1 MQLSDGSTIGGEMTL
16 SLLAIRITKVYQ
28 CGACK
33 WTNVSKCCSGFAR
46 ELFCNWGEQALSKY
60 NAPFEVKSTPK

>member
-16 SLLAIRITKVYQ
+16 SLLAIRITKAYQ

-33 WTNVSKCCSGFAR
+33 WTNVSKCCSGFAM
-46 ELFCNWGEQALSKY
+46 ELVL
-60 NAPFEVKSTPK
+60 